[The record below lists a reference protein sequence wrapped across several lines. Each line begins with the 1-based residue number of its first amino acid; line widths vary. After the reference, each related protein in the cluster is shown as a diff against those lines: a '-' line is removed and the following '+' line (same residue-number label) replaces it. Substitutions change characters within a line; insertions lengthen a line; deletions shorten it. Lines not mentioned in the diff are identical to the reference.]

1 MTGFSPQD
9 ANLLLILGEVRGDVK
24 GIIKTLASL
33 DANIKSVEEEA
44 AARFAKLDARVAA
57 LERIAIRIG
66 GLTVGVG
73 VASGVLSQK
82 LLPAIA
88 TILGG

>member
-44 AARFAKLDARVAA
+44 AARFAKLDTRVAA

-66 GLTVGVG
+66 GLAVGVG